1 MSKTVDEKV
10 VEMRFDNAQ
19 FERNVTTS
27 MGTLDKLKKAL
38 NFKDSSK
45 SLETVSAA
53 AKKVDMSGLYN
64 GVETVRMKFSALE
77 VMAVTAL
84 ANITNSAVN
93 AGKRMISAL
102 TIQPVKDGFAEYETQ
117 MNAVQTIL
125 ANTQKEG
132 TNVKMVNAA
141 LDDLNHYADK
151 TIYNFTEMTR
161 NIGTFTA
168 AGVKLG
174 TSVSSITG
182 INSGTSGVLSQLNT
196 IMTNMRTMIIS
207 RGSVFMSAG
216 VQLMN
221 SLSGG
226 IRNGGSRVNSAL
238 TSALSGCSAT
248 IRSYHSSFVSA
259 GAYLGSGLVSGINS
273 KSDAVYKAGYRL
285 GEKAVAGEKA
295 GQQSASPSKLTRKA
309 GRWLG
314 EGLIIGMK
322 EMSTAVYSSGKSMGR
337 SASDSITEALSSIS
351 NIDDWNVDTDP
362 SITIHPVFDMSNIDS
377 GLNYIDSA
385 LSGTKAVQ
393 LSSSVAAITPVSSL
407 TNQNVSNQDV
417 VNAINKL
424 RKDIGSKTGN
434 TYNLGG
440 ITYDDGSNVADAVES
455 LVRAVKIEGRR

>member
-1 MSKTVDEKV
+1 MISMSLGVSSG
-10 VEMRFDNAQ
+10 A
-19 FERNVTTS
+19 
-27 MGTLDKLKKAL
+27 AL
-38 NFKDSSK
+38 VISS
-45 SLETVSAA
+45 V
-53 AKKVDMSGLYN
+53 
-64 GVETVRMKFSALE
+64 
-77 VMAVTAL
+77 
-84 ANITNSAVN
+84 NSAMGSI
-93 AGKRMISAL
+93 ATS
-102 TIQPVKDGFAEYETQ
+102 
-117 MNAVQTIL
+117 VQTKSG
-125 ANTQKEG
+125 AFSG
-132 TNVKMVNAA
+132 
-141 LDDLNHYADK
+141 
-151 TIYNFTEMTR
+151 
-161 NIGTFTA
+161 
-168 AGVKLG
+168 AGRKLMN
-174 TSVSSITG
+174 SLRTG